1 MWLFIAFL
9 AVPLIEI
16 GLFIQVGGLIGLWPT
31 LLIVV
36 LTAIAGTALVRGQ
49 GLQAVA
55 RLKRSMSELSD
66 PSRALAD
73 GAMIL
78 FAGALLLT
86 PGFFTDI
93 VGFALLTPPV
103 RLAAMRYAK
112 KHVKVSRAGMGPGP
126 GDPFG
131 ARPGQGGPHGPR
143 RDGSRGRP
151 DVIDAEYE
159 EVTPQSKRPTHQGS
173 GWTKH

>member
-49 GLQAVA
+49 GMQAIA
-55 RLKRSMSELSD
+55 RLKRSINDFSD
-66 PSRALAD
+66 PSRPLAD

-86 PGFFTDI
+86 PGFFTDAC
-93 VGFALLTPPV
+93 GFALLVPAV
-103 RLAAMRYAK
+103 RSRVFRLLK
-112 KHVKVSRAGMGPGP
+112 DKVKVTQ
-126 GDPFG
+126 FQTG
-131 ARPGQGGPHGPR
+131 APH
-143 RDGSRGRP
+143 RP
-151 DVIDAEYE
+151 DPTAPRDTVIDGDFHELDE
-159 EVTPQSKRPTHQGS
+159 SRRPTHRS
-173 GWTKH
+173 GWTRH

>member
-16 GLFIQVGGLIGLWPT
+16 GLFIQIGGLIGLWPT

-49 GLQAVA
+49 GLLALD

-66 PSRALAD
+66 PSRPLAD

-86 PGFFTDI
+86 PGFFTDAC
-93 VGFALLTPPV
+93 GFALLVPAV
-103 RLAAMRYAK
+103 RARVFRLLK
-112 KHVKVSRAGMGPGP
+112 DKVKVASFEMGP
-126 GDPFG
+126 
-131 ARPGQGGPHGPR
+131 RPEPGPR
-143 RDGSRGRP
+143 ALRDT
-151 DVIDAEYE
+151 VIDGEFQE
-159 EVTPQSKRPTHQGS
+159 LGEGRTPTHPS
-173 GWTKH
+173 GWTRH